1 MESLSRQLHRKKLP
15 SANSTGSAAGYDA
28 RNGYDGVFAGGRGAQ
43 RFGGAQPRHASRI
56 EDYGEIFGGSRGSS
70 IPILDVSALGEAR
83 VSASKLDYSA
93 IFEGFRD
100 GGDLGASYEEMFAKP
115 NGARNFSAGAR
126 APAKKV
132 SHSDGTDQLDRY
144 RDEAF
149 QNEAPNQSF
158 AGLKQFN
165 MSYHKSSQK
174 SNNGKNGT
182 TRITQLRAVPG
193 FTCFIEENPPVQ
205 KKEGDKYGPPTK
217 VDVTSPTKIYSNAA
231 YSHSSDAT
239 GIFESQ
245 SSKYELYSSSV
256 DKSFGANEPNT
267 HSSKMSSPSGVSAN
281 LTSNKSVPTRS
292 IDLNS
297 KGPKSDASQ
306 AGPGYCSPSFSDE
319 ELDVNSAAAASAA
332 ALRKALETAQASI
345 RIAKEFMERK
355 KDSTQRFSKP
365 SSKDGLD
372 TNNRRDDKF
381 AVGETRFREKN
392 AKEMSEYDDIV
403 FQVFSKSERE
413 KARRSGKV
421 APDSKQVEEISL
433 IKEVARDTNGNKFVS
448 AEACGA
454 VRQIS
459 GMATRG
465 ECRTAP
471 LSCEHAGSRNSIIE
485 AVDTH
490 ECWRKEMETE
500 KEILEQLDGSGK
512 KVDEEARELEDLEV
526 KLNTIKETR
535 VLDQHGD
542 RLDAVQEVQEQ
553 EDNDKPG
560 VARVD
565 EETGEEE
572 KASKAPE
579 KCENEFEEFLEP
591 KENEEFQS
599 MGDRE
604 SDDEEG
610 LDEGRECMENEK
622 NLEDIFVEVQDEKL
636 EEFFDLKENEDFES
650 QGVTADNNE
659 EGLDEAQEC
668 MENERKLEEIIGE
681 EQNEK
686 LLEEFLDVEENEEF
700 QSQGVKANTNEGLDE
715 AQACMGNERKYEDI
729 LGEEQNEKL
738 LEEFMDLKEDEE
750 FESEPQGV
758 KANNNEVGLDEPL
771 RCMENER
778 KLEDIFEEEQNEIQL
793 EEFLG
798 LKENEE
804 FDSQGVKVN
813 NNEEGQD
820 EAQGCMENEKKLKDV
835 LDEEQN
841 KKLLND
847 IHEEESGH
855 GLRKSCEQNKFDE
868 GLEASG
874 LWGGYEEAFEAE
886 SIEKKQHDAHEGN
899 DNERSSDKSRDLD
912 ISNKSFND
920 ILVDEDEDT
929 ESIQRE
935 TEGNE
940 TMEVY
945 KEAVEETMN
954 LDATIDACNDGE
966 ECEEKQ
972 EDDSDLGGMDI
983 LVDENEDTESIQR
996 ETEGNETMEVYQEAV
1011 EETMNF
1017 DAPVN
1022 DCKSAVGESE
1032 EVHRDIKDDYDLSFE
1047 DNDRMSDVTE
1057 SSGEIALDEN
1067 VLEATEMAYEVGE
1080 KESCNSGGLVGDA
1093 AEHIEIENK
1102 TKDCSEA
1109 LLFNHSPEN
1118 IGLTDMSYGAKQ
1130 TDQNEKESELNSS
1143 LRSGIK
1149 ILACDSSVED
1159 EKEVDEKLVFDPE
1172 EVKSTFDTAYVR
1184 RVRKQWFET
1193 GKKREPSQPP
1203 SVFEGEDKTTGMDED
1218 IKTDPIIDE
1227 VTKSNLDT
1235 AHERR
1240 VRKQWFETGRKT
1252 ETSQPPSI
1260 YRGEEKTIRIDEDI
1274 KTNPITDKNV
1284 DNLAKTH
1291 TVEEKETKEVE
1302 RKEVKKEYLRKVDE
1316 ANKREREREKDR
1328 MAVERAIREARER
1341 AFAEARE
1348 RAERTAVEKATA
1360 EVRKRVMAE
1369 AREKAEKASAA
1380 TKSSAEKASME
1391 AKLRSERAAVERA
1404 TAEAR
1409 ERALEKALSQK
1420 ATSGVKEQAERCIAE
1435 KVSGAFRESG
1445 MRQSSSSSDTQK
1457 LDESVGESAERC
1469 KARLERNQRSMER
1482 AAKALA
1488 EKNRRDLLAQKE
1500 QAERNRFAETLDA
1513 EVKRWSSGKEGNLR
1527 ALLSTLQY
1535 VLGPNSGWQ
1544 SVSLTE
1550 IVTTSAVKKAYRRA
1564 TLHVHPDKL
1573 QQRGA
1578 TIQQKY
1584 ICEKVFDLLK
1594 AAWNKFNS
1602 EER

>member
-245 SSKYELYSSSV
+245 SS
-256 DKSFGANEPNT
+256 
-267 HSSKMSSPSGVSAN
+267 VSAN